1 MEKEEWWEG
10 KTEEVKKHDEVE
22 EQEDE
27 DFEYAGEVEDKVEE
41 KKMTI
46 EVGGEM
52 NEGKEKMEEVVGK

>member
-22 EQEDE
+22 EQENE

-46 EVGGEM
+46 EVGDEM
-52 NEGKEKMEEVVGK
+52 T